1 MSYKFIGN
9 VILSGLIECMTG
21 LHIGATEEAYQI
33 GGMDNPVIKDPLSGY
48 PYIPGSSLKGKLRTI
63 MEWAKDRI
71 NTSGNNPGAIHECQ
85 EKNCPVCR
93 IFGTGADNS
102 DKRKTGPTRILVRDS
117 FPTEKTIRKFET
129 LKEQKGFPVEIKT
142 EVNINRITS
151 KPLSGPRS
159 LERVPRGAEFN
170 FEMIYSVYDIDDKGT
185 VDVENLK
192 DLITVLKLMEESAL
206 GGGGSRGAGRIK
218 FRLYKDIAIKKVED
232 YEKPLTQGEKTDPI
246 DLQSIKVEDIVKTI
260 KTKLDI
266 N

>member
-9 VILSGLIECMTG
+9 VIISGIIECMTG
-21 LHIGATEEAYQI
+21 LHIGATDEAYQI
-33 GGMDNPVIKDPLSGY
+33 GGMDNPVIKDPLTGY

-63 MEWAKDRI
+63 MEWTKDKI
-71 NTSGNNPGAIHECQ
+71 DMSKPGGIHECQ
-85 EKNCPVCR
+85 ERNCPVCR

-117 FPTEKTIRKFET
+117 FPTEKTIKKFDI
-129 LKEQKGFPVEIKT
+129 LKEQKGVAAEIKT

-151 KPLSGPRS
+151 KPISGPRS
-159 LERVPRGAEFN
+159 LERIPKGAEFN
-170 FEMIYSVYDIDDKGT
+170 FEMIYSVYDIDDKGS

-218 FRLYKDIAIKKVED
+218 FKLHKEIEIKKVAD
-232 YEKPLTQGEKTDPI
+232 YEKPSVRGEKTEPD
-246 DLQSIKVEDIVKTI
+246 DLQSIKSEDIVKTI
-260 KTKLDI
+260 KAKLNI